1 MFFQNLARR
10 KVYNK
15 RVGSETG
22 RTLARLG
29 QAHASDEILSFL
41 FRFILS
47 TPQLTP
53 WGCQPASQCNSCP
66 AILLTLPC
74 LVKFKLYR
82 QTDTPPAKDPSPA
95 PEQSQQPRLGV
106 TALILIYYSNS
117 YSWTKWLFSLK
128 MSPHFIASA
137 GIPKCSNADLP
148 GPAASHLDCS
158 NDLCN
163 LLGFHLWLGGWGG
176 VYKAGNRIRWSCQSI
191 MSEQPAKHLVTG
203 LF

>member
-15 RVGSETG
+15 RVRLETG

-47 TPQLTP
+47 TSQLTP

-106 TALILIYYSNS
+106 SALILIYYSNS
-117 YSWTKWLFSLK
+117 YS
-128 MSPHFIASA
+128 
-137 GIPKCSNADLP
+137 
-148 GPAASHLDCS
+148 
-158 NDLCN
+158 
-163 LLGFHLWLGGWGG
+163 
-176 VYKAGNRIRWSCQSI
+176 
-191 MSEQPAKHLVTG
+191 
-203 LF
+203 